1 LFTGVRSNG
10 HKASFLVYPVISCCS
25 GEQTVDEL
33 TFQFNGEG
41 YAVLHRPSS
50 GTYNKYTFSVSLK
63 FRTLDENALL
73 FLAVNPNV
81 TVSSD
86 ALSTNTIQCKTV
98 SFVMMKCDSYFG
110 IAV

>member
-1 LFTGVRSNG
+1 
-10 HKASFLVYPVISCCS
+10 
-25 GEQTVDEL
+25 L

-81 TVSSD
+81 TVSAD
-86 ALSTNTIQCKTV
+86 ALKTDTVRCKTV
-98 SFVMMKCDSYFG
+98 LFVMMNCDSYFNVAVKFH
-110 IAV
+110 IA

>member
-1 LFTGVRSNG
+1 M
-10 HKASFLVYPVISCCS
+10 SCCS
-25 GEQTVDEL
+25 GEQTRDEL

-63 FRTLDENALL
+63 FRTLDENAVL

-81 TVSSD
+81 TVSSN
-86 ALSTNTIQCKTV
+86 APSTDTAWCKTV
-98 SFVMMKCDSYFG
+98 SFVMINCDSYFI
-110 IAV
+110 IAVKFHIA

>member
-1 LFTGVRSNG
+1 LFTAVRTNG
-10 HKASFLVYPVISCCS
+10 CTAAFLLYPVVYCCS
-25 GEQTVDEL
+25 GEQTRDEL

-50 GTYNKYTFSVSLK
+50 GPYNKYVFSVSLK

-86 ALSTNTIQCKTV
+86 APSTITLLFKTV
-98 SFVMMKCDSYFG
+98 SLCHDEL
-110 IAV
+110 